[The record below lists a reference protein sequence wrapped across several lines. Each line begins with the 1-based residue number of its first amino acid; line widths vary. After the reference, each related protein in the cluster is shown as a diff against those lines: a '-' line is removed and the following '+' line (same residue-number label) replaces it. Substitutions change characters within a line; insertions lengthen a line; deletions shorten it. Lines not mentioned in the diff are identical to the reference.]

1 MIWQANSGAVSA
13 DTSTIQVGTNG
24 TLVRIGP
31 VFTAQTSETLADIA
45 LRFGTS
51 ITTLL
56 KFNADLV
63 GSHGVQVGQQ
73 ICILPCK
80 K

>member
-1 MIWQANSGAVSA
+1 VSSAAQGLGSIQADV
-13 DTSTIQVGTNG
+13 NG
-24 TLVRIGP
+24 TKVIIGP
-31 VFTAQTSETLADIA
+31 VFTARAAASLADIA

-51 ITTLL
+51 VATLL
-56 KFNADLV
+56 KFNADLSEPS
-63 GSHGVQVGQQ
+63 GIAVGQQ